1 MSTSSARTTH
11 RLLWTAQILVALLFL
26 FAGSMKFIM
35 PAAKMQ
41 QGPIVFP
48 LAFLYFIGACECL
61 GALGLVLPG
70 LTRVRTGLTPLAAA
84 GLTII
89 MIGATTVTI
98 MSMGVLAG
106 IFPAVVGISTAWIAY
121 GRFRVVPLSDAP
133 RRTLA
138 HHLA

>member
-11 RLLWTAQILVALLFL
+11 RLLWTAQILAALIFL

-106 IFPAVVGISTAWIAY
+106 IFPGVVGIITAWIAY
-121 GRFRVVPLSDAP
+121 GRFRVAPLDDAP
-133 RRTLA
+133 RRALA